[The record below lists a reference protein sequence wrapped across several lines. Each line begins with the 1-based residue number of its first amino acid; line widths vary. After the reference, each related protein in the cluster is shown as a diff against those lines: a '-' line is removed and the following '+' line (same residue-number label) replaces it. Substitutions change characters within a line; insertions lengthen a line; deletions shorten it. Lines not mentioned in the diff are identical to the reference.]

1 MTVAPFRSSSA
12 WSVAERTDLP
22 VRAASA
28 DLSVAASSRDLRQ
41 ADFRPLDNRSAV
53 WLPEII
59 GRINHLITDLGYSFA
74 RRPLQAMV
82 QVLADSVWEGTPAPM
97 VAPAGE
103 GGVSV
108 EFRGRS
114 VELQIE
120 VDAEGEATAYAA
132 QRGIS
137 EWEGPFSDLPDGVE
151 KWAWRLAQDS
161 L

>member
-1 MTVAPFRSSSA
+1 MSA
-12 WSVAERTDLP
+12 
-22 VRAASA
+22 
-28 DLSVAASSRDLRQ
+28 
-41 ADFRPLDNRSAV
+41 
-53 WLPEII
+53 WLPEVI
-59 GRINHLITDLGYSFA
+59 GRINYLISDLGYVFA
-74 RRPLQAMV
+74 RKPLRALV
-82 QVLADSVWEGTPAPM
+82 QVLADSNWEGTPAPM

-103 GGVSV
+103 GGVAV

-120 VDAEGEATAYAA
+120 VDAEGEVTAYAS

-151 KWAWRLAQDS
+151 KWALRLAQDS

>member
-1 MTVAPFRSSSA
+1 MTVAPVRSSSA

-28 DLSVAASSRDLRQ
+28 DLSVAVSSRHLRQ
-41 ADFRPLDNRSAV
+41 ADLRPLDNRSAV
-53 WLPEII
+53 WLPEVID
-59 GRINHLITDLGYSFA
+59 RLNYLIADLGYAFA
-74 RRPLQAMV
+74 RRPLQALV
-82 QVLADSVWEGTPAPM
+82 QVLADPVWEGTPAPM

-103 GGVSV
+103 GGVAV

-114 VELQIE
+114 IELQIE

-132 QRGIS
+132 QRRIS